1 MTKIISCWLWS
12 VTIGSLL
19 MPLYLEQEISLP
31 LSFFCSIIA
40 MAWTL
45 PLIIIE
51 LKVWWLYHLKSFNPA
66 WQQYTIYKYAV
77 ALVTVIGVVFMYDR
91 DMLGVVLVCYAIPG
105 LLLHFLYLKKRLLRQ
120 VESGKHETL
129 IEED

>member
-1 MTKIISCWLWS
+1 MIKIISCWLWS
-12 VTIGSLL
+12 VAIGSLL
-19 MPLYLEQEISLP
+19 MPLYSEQEVSLP
-31 LSFFCSIIA
+31 ISFFCAIVS

-51 LKVWWLYHLKSFNPA
+51 LIVWWQYHLKSFDTA

>member
-1 MTKIISCWLWS
+1 MTKVISCWLWS
-12 VTIGSLL
+12 VAIGSLL
-19 MPLYLEQEISLP
+19 MPVYLEQEISLP

-51 LKVWWLYHLKSFNPA
+51 LIVWWQVHLKSFDTA
-66 WQQYTIYKYAV
+66 WQQYTVWKYAV

-91 DMLGVVLVCYAIPG
+91 DMLEIVLVCYAIPG
-105 LLLHFLYLKKRLLRQ
+105 LLLHFLYLKNRLLKQ
-120 VESGKHETL
+120 VVHGKHETL